1 MIVLAPIPPLVQD
14 TLYQKIAMLGAGAGK
29 TVGKDENEI
38 WTANNTTAN
47 VTAGENAENYMF
59 ARTPYMVMTSLTPT
73 DDGGPLI
80 IQGGELNSFGE
91 MAGRFDTFG
100 YSHQAAGT
108 VAGEGYQ
115 SPYDVINDR
124 GGKYVGHPDRSSVEM
139 PFRPLAGVKDI
150 AIEYKGG
157 GMKLGATREAIIN
170 WSCWSWEELERLT
183 SHFLAPRRSVFL
195 EWGWSGI
202 GELGRGRRTFDLYST
217 NRQNG
222 LQFDVDKVMDL
233 NSKLSTHIQQQA
245 GHYDAMLGLIT
256 SFDWSVNESGGFEC
270 NTVLIGQGVSILQ
283 SQQKGNKYAKFE
295 SMGLLGPREE
305 VKITNLLEGTT
316 EERKLSK
323 WQHILKERSPYIT
336 FREYMS
342 DFRQQVKFSHIYR
355 DADQPI
361 IHIPSCENLN
371 GIIKQTTK
379 NDTPY
384 PNYPTG
390 KSGKMYFGFIPE
402 DQYFCSWGWFEDNV
416 LSRFFGKVTKRGGKD
431 VILSEFRSI
440 TQKVDLEGNLI
451 KKTNGK
457 PLNQANRFK
466 GSKYLI
472 TIDSTKWLIPN
483 PLDPMFKYLKIS
495 TKASHFLMNEKYN
508 NEDTP
513 FQIRDIMF
521 NAGYLSEKLKGSS
534 DIVRSV
540 LSVWDEF
547 SKLYGGVYKFKTEFD
562 DINSRLSLVEE
573 GYSNFNVEDLL
584 EGVKQKEMGKKQANP
599 KLFVFPAMGNGSI
612 VKTQTLN
619 ARLPDR
625 MKLAAMY
632 GVKSPTTKEQE
643 ETDYDKLSA
652 SAWGTLSSTKPT
664 DTTEMTQ
671 TDKEKKR
678 YEDYMTG
685 KIDFPSR
692 GNRDFGERH
701 AKIDN
706 DIYIGEVPPGEKIY
720 GAQFGTT
727 IRVSILDDLDQT
739 QQDYLKKRKGQES
752 VSDEEPEEELNAT
765 DTEKLIK
772 NFNDNF
778 SFSVANADM
787 DNYYTA
793 NWKETYHP
801 VQEVKLET
809 TVVESDPQPQEP
821 TQKPKPYN
829 GSPGNPDWTWLQEA
843 IDMGIYN
850 HDYAGNSEIY
860 PKYFGAGYKQHFRA
874 IIDHDDLSEN
884 DMHLVELQKEK
895 AEEMMVDADP
905 PPVLNFENVATTTK
919 FDGAVEEESDGYAM
933 VAAGGENVMAYQ
945 PRGTLLWADAE
956 PDPRAAALSVGQS
969 NMDPALFDVDED
981 LKEANEEFYHYAYI
995 SLKPELIYEL
1005 QKKLRGDEKHGIIPK
1020 TNPLIPVDFE
1030 MEIDGTGGLFPGNS
1044 FHSSYFSSRYKEES
1058 VFQMVGVN
1066 HTIDSSG
1073 WSTTIKGQIRSVA
1086 RAGVVE
1092 SGEPAPEPS
1101 TIETSGGTPGDNN
1114 SGDVGGVAPIG
1125 TTEGTPYVG
1134 MTLGT
1139 AKDAAK
1145 AAGLTEF
1152 WWTNQSGVYSS
1163 DKERGD
1169 ASGNKIGLGETGQAV
1184 VW

>member
-1 MIVLAPIPPLVQD
+1 MIVLAPISPLVQD

-47 VTAGENAENYMF
+47 ASAGENAENYMF

-73 DDGGPLI
+73 DEGGPLI
-80 IQGGELNSFGE
+80 IQGGELNSFGQ
-91 MAGRFDTFG
+91 MAGKFDTITQDFFET
-100 YSHQAAGT
+100 SD
-108 VAGEGYQ
+108 
-115 SPYDVINDR
+115 YDWSNDR
-124 GGKYVGHPDRSSVEM
+124 GSKYTGYGSELQM
-139 PFRPLAGVKDI
+139 PLRPLAGVKDI

-157 GMKLGATREAIIN
+157 GMKLGATREATIN

-202 GELGRGRRTFDLYST
+202 GELGRGRRTFDLYQT
-217 NRQNG
+217 NRENG
-222 LQFDVDKVMDL
+222 LHFDVNKVMDL

-295 SMGLLGPREE
+295 SMGLLGPREDANKTDFMTGDE
-305 VKITNLLEGTT
+305 NEKE
-316 EERKLSK
+316 KLGM
-323 WQHILKERSPYIT
+323 WQQILKERSPYIT

-342 DFRQQVKFSHIYR
+342 DFRQQVKFSILR
-355 DADQPI
+355 GDENQPI
-361 IHIPSCENLN
+361 IQIPSCENLK

-379 NDTPY
+379 NGTPY
-384 PNYPTG
+384 PAYPEG
-390 KSGKMYFGFIPE
+390 KSGEMYFGFIPE

-440 TQKVDLEGNLI
+440 TQKVDLKGNLI

-457 PLNQANRFK
+457 PLNQANRFR

-483 PLDPMFKYLKIS
+483 PLDPMFKYLKILS
-495 TKASHFLMNEKYN
+495 KSKYFLMHTKYN
-508 NEDTP
+508 NENTP
-513 FQIRDIMF
+513 FEIRDIMF

-573 GYSNFNVEDLL
+573 GYSNFNVEGLL
-584 EGVKQKEMGKKQANP
+584 EGVKQKEIEKPQP
-599 KLFVFPAMGNGSI
+599 HPQLFVFPAMENGSI

-632 GVKSPTTKEQE
+632 GVKSPTPKEQE

-652 SAWGTLSSTKPT
+652 SAWGTLSSTKPS
-664 DTTEMTQ
+664 DTTEMTETEKQ
-671 TDKEKKR
+671 KKR
-678 YEDYMTG
+678 YDDYMTG

-692 GNRDFGERH
+692 GNRDFGERY
-701 AKIDN
+701 ANIDN
-706 DIYIGEVPPGEKIY
+706 DIFIGEVPLGKDIY
-720 GAQFGTT
+720 GAKYGTT

-752 VSDEEPEEELNAT
+752 VPDAEAEEELNAT
-765 DTEKLIK
+765 DTEKLIE

-778 SFSVANADM
+778 SFSVDDKSV
-787 DNYYTA
+787 DNYYAA
-793 NWKETYHP
+793 NWKETNHK
-801 VQEVKLET
+801 VAEVKLET
-809 TVVESDPQPQEP
+809 TVVESDTQPQGP
-821 TQKPKPYN
+821 ARKPKDYN
-829 GSPGNPDWTWLQEA
+829 GSPDWTWLQEA

-850 HDYAGNSEIY
+850 HDIVGNSEIY
-860 PKYFGAGYKQHFRA
+860 PKYFSAGYKQHFRA

-884 DMHLVELQKEK
+884 DMHLVELQKEQ

-905 PPVLNFENVATTTK
+905 PPVLNFENVATTKTY
-919 FDGAVEEESDGYAM
+919 DAAVDEESDGYAM
-933 VAAGGENVMAYQ
+933 VAAGGENVLAYQ
-945 PRGTLLWADAE
+945 PTGTVPSADAE
-956 PDPRAAALSVGQS
+956 PDPNAVALSVGQS
-969 NMDPALFDVDED
+969 NMDTTLFNPEEDV
-981 LKEANEEFYHYAYI
+981 KQANEEFYHYAYI

-1005 QKKLRGDEKHGIIPK
+1005 QKKLRGDPENGIIPK

-1030 MEIDGTGGLFPGNS
+1030 MEIDGTGGMFPGNS

-1058 VFQMVGVN
+1058 LFQMVGVN

-1092 SGEPAPEPS
+1092 SVELAK
-1101 TIETSGGTPGDNN
+1101 ETESDNESSEN
-1114 SGDVGGVAPIG
+1114 QSGDTGDTDIQGAKEENPFVGI
-1125 TTEGTPYVG
+1125 
-1134 MTLGT
+1134 TLGKSNIK
-1139 AKDAAK
+1139 AKDS
-1145 AAGLTEF
+1145 GLKKF
-1152 WWTNQSGVYSS
+1152 WWTNEPGVYSS
-1163 DKERGD
+1163 GDDTRSNGRGD
-1169 ASGNKIGLGETGQAV
+1169 SVELGETGEVAA
-1184 VW
+1184 W